1 MPLKKYCIGNAI
13 VEYHLGSGFAVL
25 KGLADIKNAVLLVDE
40 KVLAIYSKKFTGWKT
55 VAIKS
60 GEAYKT
66 QATVDAIIFELI
78 ELGINRSS
86 TLVGVGG
93 GVVTD
98 ITGYVASIYMR
109 GIRFGFVPTTLLS
122 LVDASIGGKNG
133 VDAGVYKNMVGTI
146 RQPAFVLHD
155 MLFVNSLPQQ
165 EWQDGFAE
173 IIKHACIKSASMFK
187 ELQIRDLNYYQKKK
201 KELCR
206 LVQQN
211 ALLKTKIVQQDEL
224 EQGDRKLLNFGH
236 TYGHA
241 IETQYHLTHGQAVA
255 IGMNI
260 AATLSEKILR
270 FKQVNLLR
278 EVIEKYGLPTN
289 IKADND
295 KVFNVLKK
303 DKKAGNDFV
312 SFILLEKIGKAR
324 IEKIALQNLYNLID

>member
-1 MPLKKYCIGNAI
+1 MPAKKFRFGTS
-13 VEYHLGSGFAVL
+13 VVQYHFAAGFAEL
-25 KGLADIKNAVLLVDE
+25 KNIADVKNTVLLIDE
-40 KVLAIYSKKFTGWKT
+40 KVLAIYPKKFTGWKII
-55 VAIKS
+55 AIRS
-60 GEAYKT
+60 GEQFKT
-66 QATVDAIIFELI
+66 QATVDAIIVQLI

-109 GIRFGFVPTTLLS
+109 GIRFGFVPTTILS

-146 RQPAFVLHD
+146 RQPAFILHD

-173 IIKHACIKSASMFK
+173 IIKHASIKSASMFK
-187 ELQIRDLNYYQKKK
+187 ELQANDLTYYQKKK
-201 KELCR
+201 AAFCQ

-211 ALLKTKIVQQDEL
+211 ALIKTKVVQQDEF

-241 IETQYHLTHGQAVA
+241 IETQYKLTHGQAVA
-255 IGMNI
+255 IGMNV
-260 AATLSEKILR
+260 AAILSEKLTGFKYAIKLR
-270 FKQVNLLR
+270 S
-278 EVIEKYGLPTN
+278 VIEQYGLPTTLAVE
-289 IKADND
+289 KE
-295 KVFNVLKK
+295 KVFSILQK
-303 DKKAGNDFV
+303 DKKAGNGSV
-312 SFILLEKIGKAR
+312 NFILLERIGKAK
-324 IEKIALQNLYNLID
+324 IEKIALQNLYKLID